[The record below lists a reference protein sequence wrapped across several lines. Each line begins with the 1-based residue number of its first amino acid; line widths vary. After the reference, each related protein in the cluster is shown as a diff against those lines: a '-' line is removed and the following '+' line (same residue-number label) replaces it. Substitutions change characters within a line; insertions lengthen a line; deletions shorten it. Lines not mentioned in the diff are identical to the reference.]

1 VVKVDLDTGEL
12 QWILG
17 VPDGWQEPWS
27 DRLLA
32 PVQFVGMGRYADK
45 KDMEWPYHQHAPMIT
60 PRGTLLL
67 YDNGN
72 FRSRPFDVS
81 QKPEDS
87 YSRAVEYSI
96 NEITMEVSE
105 VWSHGGP
112 GEDAIYSSFISDA
125 DWLPRTEN
133 VLVTH
138 GGILTAQDGRRAD
151 GVGLDVR
158 RSARIMEIKRVNT
171 IVPFQTQGF
180 VPNETV
186 FDLTID
192 ADTATGGWHVYRAER
207 ISSTL
212 HHEGWGNVAT
222 STADEN
228 PQ

>member
-1 VVKVDLDTGEL
+1 MAGKN
-12 QWILG
+12 LG
-17 VPDGWQEPWS
+17 RIVCL
-27 DRLLA
+27 R
-32 PVQFVGMGRYADK
+32 
-45 KDMEWPYHQHAPMIT
+45 
-60 PRGTLLL
+60 
-67 YDNGN
+67 
-72 FRSRPFDVS
+72 RSRPFDVS

-105 VWSHGGP
+105 TWSHGGP

-138 GGILTAQDGRRAD
+138 GGILTAQDGKRAD

-158 RSARIMEIKRVNT
+158 RSAQIMEIKRVNT

-186 FDLTID
+186 FEMTID
-192 ADTATGGWHVYRAER
+192 TDTATGGWHVYRAER

-212 HHEGWGNVAT
+212 HHEGWGTVAT
-222 STADEN
+222 PTADEN
-228 PQ
+228 P